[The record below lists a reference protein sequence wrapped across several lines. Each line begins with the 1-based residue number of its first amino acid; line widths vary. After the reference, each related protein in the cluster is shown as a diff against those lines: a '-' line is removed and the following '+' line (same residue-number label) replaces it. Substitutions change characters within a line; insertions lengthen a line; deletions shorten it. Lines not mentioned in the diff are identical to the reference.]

1 MFYPILYAIIIKK
14 SYTMYL
20 IRLLEPTNININL
33 ESIDVSAINSMY
45 DIFGYLNKETKS
57 NFVAFDY
64 MNSIPITP
72 MVRKRL
78 KSDKQNELY
87 LKEFIEGNPLV
98 INESKVKK
106 KPIGDKPRWW
116 RRLDEAFKLN

>member
-1 MFYPILYAIIIKK
+1 
-14 SYTMYL
+14 
-20 IRLLEPTNININL
+20 
-33 ESIDVSAINSMY
+33 
-45 DIFGYLNKETKS
+45 
-57 NFVAFDY
+57 
-64 MNSIPITP
+64 

-87 LKEFIEGNPLV
+87 LKEFIEGNPPV